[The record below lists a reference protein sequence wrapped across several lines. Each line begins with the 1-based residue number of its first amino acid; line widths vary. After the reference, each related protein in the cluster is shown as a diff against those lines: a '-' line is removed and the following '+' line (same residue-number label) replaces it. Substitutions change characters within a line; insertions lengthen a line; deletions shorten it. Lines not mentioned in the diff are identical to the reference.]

1 MDKPA
6 GTPDAGRLSLE
17 DEDVEDLFASPSD
30 SGTTGTQKPTP
41 TSQTSS
47 AQKRHSSRSRQ
58 QEADARDARLRAE
71 LERVREV
78 NTTISG
84 VIASLTKA
92 GENMETVNGTV
103 SNASTLLATWTRIL
117 SLTEFNQ
124 RLVLDS
130 QWQGATRD
138 VEEAESE
145 DARRQLEAERRV
157 VEEQRRREEG
167 LRRAE
172 EEERRRAEVAA
183 APGRGG
189 GKTRGTRG
197 AGRGYGGVGGQ
208 AGRGRGTTG
217 TSTRGGSAAGGGLGR
232 TNSTRGRAR

>member
-41 TSQTSS
+41 TSATSS

-71 LERVREV
+71 VERVREV

-103 SNASTLLATWTRIL
+103 ANASTLLATWTRIL

-145 DARRQLEAERRV
+145 DARRLQEAERRV
-157 VEEQRRREEG
+157 VEEQRRREEV

-172 EEERRRAEVAA
+172 EEERRRAEAVAA
-183 APGRGG
+183 PRGG

-197 AGRGYGGVGGQ
+197 GRGYAGVTGGQ
-208 AGRGRGTTG
+208 AGRGRGSTG
-217 TSTRGGSAAGGGLGR
+217 ASARGGSAAGGGLGR